1 MIGYLKLEEFDT
13 KFAVLVSHRDRL
25 YKNQQNEI

>member
-13 KFAVLVSHRDRL
+13 KFALVSHRDRL